1 MIEAFVSGLV
11 VVFTFPTFPL
21 MLLGTAVGFAVGILP
36 GIGSPGAM
44 ALMLPFIFEMKPVE
58 AFAFLLSMYAV
69 TATTGDITSVL
80 FGVPGEVV
88 STATIID
95 GHPMAKQGEAGRALG
110 AALMSSL
117 VGAIIGA
124 FTLAAAIPIV
134 TPLVLSFK
142 SPEFLALA
150 LLGIAFLAVVSGESK
165 LKGVVAGGLGLVL
178 AMVGLDPQENIER
191 YTFGLVGLWE
201 GFGLVAPVVGLFAI
215 PEIVELWVKGTSIAE
230 TSVGKLG
237 GVWQGIKDTFV
248 HLGITFRCSMIG
260 TFFGLIPGVS
270 GALSQWVAYG
280 HAVQSASDKSR
291 FGKGDVRGVLGPGA
305 ANNSGIGAAMIP
317 TVAFGVPGSATTA
330 ILMGALV
337 IQGLQPGPK
346 MLTENLS
353 LIFSMV
359 WVIVISNIITVTVCL
374 LFLNHLARL
383 TYVRGSLLIP
393 ALLTLVFLG
402 GYADT
407 NSYLAMGITMIF
419 GVIGLIMVHQGWP
432 RPPLVLGLV
441 LGPLIERNLFISYEV
456 YHFGFLLRPIVL
468 VIAAIAVVVLFLPN
482 LQKLVVRRSALKEKV
497 VVANEE

>member
-1 MIEAFVSGLV
+1 MLEAFVSGLFD
-11 VVFTFPTFPL
+11 VFTYPTFLL
-21 MLLGTAVGFAVGILP
+21 MLLGIVLGFVVGILP

-44 ALMLPFIFEMKPVE
+44 AIMLPFIFTMKPLE
-58 AFAFLLSMYAV
+58 AFAFLLGMYAV
-69 TATTGDITSVL
+69 TATTGDITSIL
-80 FGVPGEVV
+80 FGVPGEAV

-95 GHPMAKQGEAGRALG
+95 GHPMAKHGEAGRALG

-134 TPLVLSFK
+134 TPIVLAFK

-150 LLGIAFLAVVSGESK
+150 LLGIAFLAALSGENK
-165 LKGVVAGGLGLVL
+165 LKGVLAGGLGLII

-201 GFGLVAPVVGLFAI
+201 GVGLVAAVVGLFGI

-230 TSVGKLG
+230 TRVGKLG
-237 GVWQGIKDTFV
+237 GVWQGIKDTFI
-248 HLGITFRCSMIG
+248 HLGVTFRCSMIG
-260 TFFGLIPGVS
+260 TFFGLVPGVS
-270 GALSQWVAYG
+270 AALSQWVSYG

-291 FGKGDVRGVLGPGA
+291 FGNGDVRGVLGPGA

-330 ILMGALV
+330 ILLGAFL

-353 LIFSMV
+353 LVFSMV
-359 WVIVISNIITVTVCL
+359 WLIVVSNIITVTVCL
-374 LFLNHLARL
+374 VFLNQLAKI
-383 TYVRGSLLIP
+383 THIRGALLIP
-393 ALLTLVFLG
+393 ALLALVFLG

-407 NSYLAMGITMIF
+407 NSYLAMAITVIF
-419 GVIGLIMVHQGWP
+419 GVVGLIMVHQGWP
-432 RPPLVLGLV
+432 RPPMVLGLV
-441 LGPLIERNLFISYEV
+441 LGRLIERNLFISYEI
-456 YHFGFLLRPIVL
+456 YRFGFLLRPIV
-468 VIAAIAVVVLFLPN
+468 VVTIAIALAVLFLPN
-482 LQKLVVRRSALKEKV
+482 LQEIVTRRAMQKERA
-497 VVANEE
+497 VVANKK

>member
-1 MIEAFVSGLV
+1 MLEAFVAGLTD
-11 VVFTFPTFPL
+11 VFVYSTFML
-21 MLLGTAVGFAVGILP
+21 MLLGIAVGFVVGILP

-44 ALMLPFIFEMKPVE
+44 AIMLPFIFAMTPVE
-58 AFAFLLSMYAV
+58 AFAFLLGMYSV
-69 TATTGDITSVL
+69 TATTGDITSIL

-124 FTLAAAIPIV
+124 FALAAAIPIV

-142 SPEFLALA
+142 SPEFLGLA
-150 LLGIAFLAVVSGESK
+150 LLGIAFLAALSGEDK
-165 LKGVVAGGLGLVL
+165 LKGVLAGGLGLVL

-191 YTFGLVGLWE
+191 YTFGLIGLWE
-201 GFGLVAPVVGLFAI
+201 GVGLVAAAVGLFAI
-215 PEIVELWVKGTSIAE
+215 PEIVELWVKGTSIAQ
-230 TSVGKLG
+230 TQVGQLG
-237 GVWQGIKDTFV
+237 GVWQGIKDTFI

-260 TFFGLIPGVS
+260 TFFGLVPGVS
-270 GALSQWVAYG
+270 AALSQWVSYG

-291 FGKGDVRGVLGPGA
+291 FGRGDVRGVLGPGA

-330 ILMGALV
+330 ILLGAFL

-346 MLTENLS
+346 MLTEKLS
-353 LIFSMV
+353 LVFSMV
-359 WVIVISNIITVTVCL
+359 WLIVVSNIITVSLCL
-374 LFLNHLARL
+374 LFLSQLAKITL
-383 TYVRGSLLIP
+383 IRGALLIP
-393 ALLTLVFLG
+393 TLLVLVFLG

-407 NSYLAMGITMIF
+407 NSYLAMAITLVF
-419 GVIGLIMVHQGWP
+419 GVLGLIMVHHGWP

-441 LGPLIERNLFISYEV
+441 LGPLIERNLFISYEI
-456 YHFGFLLRPIVL
+456 YGFGFLSRPIVL
-468 VIAAIAVVVLFLPN
+468 VILVIALAVLFGPN
-482 LQKLVVRRSALKEKV
+482 LQEMIARRNEQKESAL
-497 VVANEE
+497 VANQK